1 MSIAQGFMLAQEAQ
15 LAPADGLWTYQSNGE
30 GSLYMNPSA
39 TNYANNFPGT
49 QDFCWET
56 WIRPAA
62 SGFLNSPVMITAWG
76 SGGNAGSPAASNF
89 ALSITNNNV
98 GSLFGFRVYALG
110 STTTTITAISEAA
123 MFDGEWYH
131 LAMSRSGTT
140 ISVWYRGQLYALLE
154 DFTGDLSAANVG
166 GDGYWISSG
175 PTGDRDETY
184 PYGIQAAFRNTRW
197 TIGNAVYTAGA
208 LTITPPPLLP
218 EIQPVTGT
226 QWIWWPQNTT
236 EAFYDAAF
244 TPWIPDYNGGSYTFT
259 GASGTSAGA
268 SPDQVGFTLPGN
280 YAVTPAKFAAFSSP
294 TTGTWT
300 NNGAAVITST
310 GPTPVIGTTC
320 ADFTSNTTNNNIS
333 STDSELC
340 KWRDSFFMTM
350 WFYVPSTIT
359 NESKT
364 VISCEGITNGFVLNI
379 GRPAQGLDWLSVYAS
394 DGTEVAYA
402 KNIWARNAWNYI
414 TVQQRITIGQV
425 GPISAWAGVNGDS
438 YATNLNMIDA
448 TGGAYYQFGEATSVR
463 IGSKSGSTVSCQ
475 MYLNLIQQT
484 NRYSNFAYS
493 VVYPEDQATIPVQ
506 AWQYRHLTPG
516 ETFTFQGTN
525 GSTNIQPL
533 GY

>member
-1 MSIAQGFMLAQEAQ
+1 MSLAQGFMLAQEAQ
-15 LAPADGLWTYQSNGE
+15 LAPASGLWTYQIPGV
-30 GSLYMNPSA
+30 GSLYMSPSA
-39 TNYANNFPGT
+39 TNYANNYPGT

-62 SGFLNSPVMITAWG
+62 FLNNPVMITAWG
-76 SGGNAGSPAASNF
+76 SGGNAGSPSSSNF
-89 ALSITNNNV
+89 SLAITNANV
-98 GSLFGFRVYALG
+98 GSLFSFRVYALG
-110 STTTTITAISEAA
+110 SSTTTITGILESN
-123 MFDGEWYH
+123 MFDGQWYH

-140 ISVWYRGQLYALLE
+140 ISVWYRGILYALLE
-154 DFTGDLSAANVG
+154 DFTGDLSQANVG
-166 GDGYWISSG
+166 GDGYWIGSG
-175 PTGDRDETY
+175 PTGDRDESY
-184 PYGIQAAFRNTRW
+184 PFGIQGAFRNTRW

-208 LTITPPPLLP
+208 STITTPSLLE

-226 QWIWWPQNTT
+226 QWIWWPDNTT
-236 EAFYDAAF
+236 QAFYDAGV

-259 GASGTSAGA
+259 GATGDTTGIL
-268 SPDQVGFTLPGN
+268 PDEVGYTLPGN
-280 YAVTPAKFAAFSSP
+280 YAVTPAKYQGLFSGT

-300 NNGAAVITST
+300 NNGAAVITNT

-320 ADFTSNTTNNNIS
+320 GDFTSNTTNNNIS
-333 STDSELC
+333 STNSSLLN
-340 KWRDSFFMTM
+340 WSSSFFMTM
-350 WFYVPSTIT
+350 WFYVPGTIT

-379 GRPAQGLDWLSVYAS
+379 GRPGQGLDWLSVYGS

-414 TVQQRITIGQV
+414 TIQNNAVYSGV
-425 GPISAWAGVNGDS
+425 GPISAWAGANGDS
-438 YATNLNMIDA
+438 YAKNLNMIDA
-448 TGGAYYQFGEATSVR
+448 TGGSYYGFGNATTVR
-463 IGSKSGSTVSCQ
+463 IGSKSGSTVSCE

-484 NRYSNFAYS
+484 SGYSNASNS
-493 VVYPEDQATIPVQ
+493 VVYADDKATIPVQ
-506 AWQYRHLTPG
+506 TWQYRHITPG

>member
-1 MSIAQGFMLAQEAQ
+1 MSLAQGFMLAQETQ
-15 LAPADGLWTYQSNGE
+15 RAPASGLWTYQSNGE
-30 GSLYMNPSA
+30 CSVYMNPSA

-56 WIRPAA
+56 WIRP
-62 SGFLNSPVMITAWG
+62 SSFVNNPVMITAWG
-76 SGGNAGSPAASNF
+76 SGGNAGSPANSLF
-89 ALSITNNNV
+89 SLYIDNNNI
-98 GSLFGFRVYALG
+98 GSLFGVRARVLG

-140 ISVWYRGQLYALLE
+140 VSVWYRGQLYALLE
-154 DFTGDLSAANVG
+154 DFTGDLSEANVL
-166 GDGYWISSG
+166 GDGYWIGAG

-184 PYGIQAAFRNTRW
+184 PWGIRAAFRNTRW

-208 LTITPPPLLP
+208 FTITTPSLLE

-236 EAFYDAAF
+236 DAFYDTF
-244 TPWIPDYNGGSYTFT
+244 SVPWIPDYNGGSYTFT
-259 GASGTSAGA
+259 GASGTTAGA
-268 SPDQVGFTLPGN
+268 QVDQVGYTLPDN
-280 YAVTPAKFAAFSSP
+280 YSVTPLKFGNGQL

-310 GPTPVIGTTC
+310 GPTPIIGTTC

-333 STDSELC
+333 STNSELRN
-340 KWRDSFFMTM
+340 WRDSFFLTM
-350 WFYVPSTIT
+350 WFYVPGDII

-364 VISCEGITNGFVLNI
+364 VISCEGVGNGFVLNI
-379 GRPAQGLDWLSVYAS
+379 GRPGQGLDWLSVYAA
-394 DGTEVAYA
+394 DDTEVAYA

-414 TVQQRITIGQV
+414 TVQARVVTGNV

-438 YATNLNMIDA
+438 YAKNLNMIDA
-448 TGGAYYQFGEATSVR
+448 TGGAYYAFGDATTVR

-484 NRYSNFAYS
+484 NRYSNTGPS
-493 VVYPEDQATIPVQ
+493 VVYPDDQATIPVQ
-506 AWQYRHLTPG
+506 AWQYRHFAPG
-516 ETFTFQGTN
+516 ETFTFQGTPL
-525 GSTNIQPL
+525 STDIQPL
-533 GY
+533 GF